1 MKTIII
7 LIIIIL
13 TLILWFKAISDIS
26 RTKFKS
32 DSNNRTWFFIV
43 FFIPIFGA
51 IIYFMLKKKYILTK
65 TSYQPRG

>member
-7 LIIIIL
+7 I
-13 TLILWFKAISDIS
+13 TLILTSVILWTKAISDIS

-32 DSNNRTWFFIV
+32 DSNNKVWFLTV

-51 IIYFMLKKKYILTK
+51 ILYFSMKKKYVVTK
-65 TSYQPRG
+65 SKSKR